1 MDRIA
6 RIIVGHSRQIMVVT
20 ALISLLSVAMLF
32 RMSFNADVSA
42 FALEGTEGGRAFLE
56 LQEKYDTADPINV
69 IATLPDGE
77 TFRSKEGLTTLVNLR
92 DDLLSVDGVTSV
104 ATIVPEEH
112 PVTGDPIT
120 AADIATAPDQVID
133 ALLAGSPVTDLLLD
147 ESGQNT
153 LLLVIPADD
162 ATVLARTL
170 ADLEPPAGLE
180 ITLSGNPVIFSS
192 VLDIMSWFLLVI
204 PPLEIALLIGMFFL
218 TIGDL
223 RLSALALFPA
233 GVGALWT
240 FGLIFGLGLEID
252 IVTLLVPIFVIV
264 MGSADGLHFVTH
276 FQETASETD
285 SVGRVRAALS
295 EVGVPMILT
304 TISTSAGFLSL
315 LVTDVTPIRQLGV
328 FAAIGIGFA
337 GLISFFSLPAL
348 MSRLAVKDR
357 TNRAIL
363 GPRVTVG
370 LKALVRSR
378 IPAIVVTGAIVAF
391 ALVFIPKLDV
401 DSDQL
406 FFFKDGDPVREAFA
420 KTEEVFGGATPLA
433 GEFVLEPSEGLDGIG
448 RIEEVSREFE
458 ELPGVRRVFSVAD
471 VAVTLSPEEMMQ
483 LASGGVTLPLGKM
496 VSSDGLRFILFPS
509 DFTTGD
515 LEGWV
520 AFAEET
526 PEIRTLTGMPI
537 IWDDISRLVLQAQM
551 TSVVVAFILV
561 ALMLAISYRSLRE
574 TFVSLIPIA
583 LTIAAVL
590 GFLAA
595 SGINLN
601 LVTAVISSIVVGVG
615 IDYTIHFIAAIDY
628 ARPTGDGYVMRAIDR
643 AGRPIVANAL
653 GISVAMTALWLSP
666 LKIHPQIS
674 MIMWVAMITAAITAI
689 VVIPAFLPRSSVNE
703 PVELRTVA

>member
-1 MDRIA
+1 
-6 RIIVGHSRQIMVVT
+6 MVVT

-32 RMSFNADVSA
+32 RMSFNADVSS

-92 DDLLSVDGVTSV
+92 DDLLNIDGVATV
-104 ATIVPEEH
+104 ATIVPDEH
-112 PVTGDPIT
+112 PITGEPIT
-120 AADIATAPDQVID
+120 AAAIAAAPDQVID

-153 LLLVIPADD
+153 LMLVIPAGD
-162 ATVLARTL
+162 ATTLARTL
-170 ADLEPPAGLE
+170 ADLEPPDGLE

-192 VLDIMSWFLLVI
+192 VLDIMSWFLLVL
-204 PPLEIALLIGMFFL
+204 PPLEIGLLIGMFYL

-240 FGLIFGLGLEID
+240 FGLIFGLGLDVD

-276 FQETASETD
+276 FQETASQSD
-285 SVGRVRAALS
+285 SVGRVKSALS
-295 EVGVPMILT
+295 EVGMPMILT
-304 TISTSAGFLSL
+304 TVSTSAGFLSL
-315 LVTDVTPIRQLGV
+315 LVTDVTPIRQLGI

-348 MSRLAVKDR
+348 MSRLTMKDR
-357 TNRAIL
+357 TSTAIL
-363 GPRVTVG
+363 GRRVPG
-370 LKALVRSR
+370 ALKTLVHSR
-378 IPAIVVTGAIVAF
+378 IPAIVLTGGIIAF

-406 FFFKDGDPVREAFA
+406 FFFKDNDPVRAAFA

-433 GEFVLEPSEGLDGIG
+433 GEFVLEPSEGLEGIA
-448 RIEEVSREFE
+448 RIEGVSREFE
-458 ELPGVRRVFSVAD
+458 DLPGVRRVFSVAD
-471 VAVTLSPEEMMQ
+471 VAATLSQEELMQ

-509 DFTTGD
+509 DFTTDD

-520 AFAEET
+520 AFADDS

-561 ALMLAISYRSLRE
+561 ALMLGIAYRNLRE
-574 TFVSLIPIA
+574 TLVSLIPIS
-583 LTIAAVL
+583 LTVAAVL
-590 GFLAA
+590 GFLAV

-615 IDYTIHFIAAIDY
+615 IDYTIHFIAAINY
-628 ARPTGDGYVMRAIDR
+628 ARPGGDGYVLRAIDR
-643 AGRPIVANAL
+643 AGRPIIANAL
-653 GISVAMTALWLSP
+653 GIAVAMSALWLSP
-666 LKIHPQIS
+666 LKIHSQIS
-674 MIMWVAMITAAITAI
+674 MIMWVAMITAALTALI
-689 VVIPAFLPRSSVNE
+689 VIPAFLPRSAVDQPIE
-703 PVELRTVA
+703 A

>member
-6 RIIVGHSRQIMVVT
+6 RIIVGHSRQIMAVT
-20 ALISLLSVAMLF
+20 ALISLISMAMLF
-32 RMSFNADVSA
+32 RMSFNADVSS
-42 FALEGTEGGRAFLE
+42 FALEGTEGGAALLE
-56 LQEKYDTADPINV
+56 LQQKYDTADPINV
-69 IATLPDGE
+69 IATLPEGE
-77 TFRSKEGLTTLVNLR
+77 TFRSKAGLATLVSLR
-92 DDLLSVDGVTSV
+92 DQLVIVDGVATV
-104 ATIVPEEH
+104 ATIVPDEH
-112 PVTGDPIT
+112 PITGAPIT
-120 AADIATAPDQVID
+120 AEDIATAPDQAIA
-133 ALLAGSPVTDLLLD
+133 ALLAESPVTDLLLD
-147 ESGQNT
+147 ESGQDT
-153 LLLVIPADD
+153 LMLVIPAGD
-162 ATVLARTL
+162 ATALARTL
-170 ADLEPPAGLE
+170 ADLEPPDGVE
-180 ITLSGNPVIFSS
+180 ITLSGNPVIFAS
-192 VLDIMSWFLLVI
+192 VLDIMSWFLLII

-285 SVGRVRAALS
+285 SIGRVRSALS

-304 TISTSAGFLSL
+304 TISTAAGFLSL
-315 LVTDVTPIRQLGV
+315 LITDVAPIRQLGL
-328 FAAIGIGFA
+328 FAAVGIGFA

-357 TNRAIL
+357 THKAIL
-363 GPRVTVG
+363 GPRLTTG
-370 LKALVRSR
+370 LKTLVHSR
-378 IPAIVVTGAIVAF
+378 LPAIVLTGVIVAF
-391 ALVFIPKLDV
+391 ALIFIPRLDV

-406 FFFKDGDPVREAFA
+406 FFFKDSDPVREAFE

-433 GEFVLEPSEGLDGIG
+433 GEFVLEPSEGLEGIA
-448 RIEEVSREFE
+448 RIAGISREFE
-458 ELPGVRRVFSVAD
+458 ALAGVRRVFSVAD
-471 VAVTLSPEEMMQ
+471 VAATLSPEGLTQ

-496 VSSDGLRFILFPS
+496 VSADGLRFILFPS
-509 DFTTGD
+509 DFTTDD

-520 AFAEET
+520 EFAETT

-537 IWDDISRLVLQAQM
+537 IWDDIARLVLKAQM
-551 TSVVVAFILV
+551 TSIIVAFILV
-561 ALMLAISYRSLRE
+561 ALMLAISYRNLRD
-574 TFVSLIPIA
+574 TLVALVPIA

-601 LVTAVISSIVVGVG
+601 LVTAVISSIVIGVG
-615 IDYTIHFIAAIDY
+615 IDYAIHFIAAINF
-628 ARPTGDGYVMRAIDR
+628 ARPEGDGYVLRAIDR

-653 GISVAMTALWLSP
+653 GIAVAFTALWLSP

-674 MIMWVAMITAAITAI
+674 MVMWVAMITGALTALL
-689 VVIPAFLPRSSVNE
+689 VIPAFLPRDSVRE
-703 PVELRTVA
+703 TA

>member
-1 MDRIA
+1 MAI
-6 RIIVGHSRQIMVVT
+6 T

-32 RMSFNADVSA
+32 RMSFNADVSS
-42 FALEGTEGGRAFLE
+42 FALEGTEGGLAFLE
-56 LQEKYDTADPINV
+56 LQDKYETADPINV

-77 TFRSKEGLTTLVNLR
+77 SFRTKEGLIVLVDLR
-92 DDLLSVDGVTSV
+92 DEFLSVDGVASV
-104 ATIVPEEH
+104 AAIVPDEN
-112 PVTGDPIT
+112 PITGAPIT
-120 AADIATAPDQVID
+120 AADIATAPDQMIS
-133 ALLAGSPVTDLLLD
+133 ALLADSPVTDLLLD

-153 LLLVIPADD
+153 LMLVIPAED
-162 ATVLARTL
+162 ATELARTL
-170 ADLEPPAGLE
+170 ADMDPPAGVE

-192 VLDIMSWFLLVI
+192 VLGMMSWFLLII

-233 GVGALWT
+233 GLGALWT
-240 FGLIFGLGLEID
+240 FGLIFGLGLDID

-276 FQETASETD
+276 FQETAAETD
-285 SVGRVRAALS
+285 SVGRVRSALS
-295 EVGVPMILT
+295 EVGIPMILT
-304 TISTSAGFLSL
+304 TVSTSAGFLSL
-315 LVTDVTPIRQLGV
+315 LVTDVTPIRQLGI

-357 TNRAIL
+357 TSKAIL
-363 GPRVTVG
+363 GPRLTGG
-370 LKALVRSR
+370 LKTLVRSR
-378 IPAIVVTGAIVAF
+378 IPAIVITGVIIAF
-391 ALVFIPKLDV
+391 ALVFIPRLDV

-406 FFFKDGDPVREAFA
+406 FFFKDGDPVREAFL

-433 GEFVLEPSEGLDGIG
+433 GEFVLEPSEGLDGIA
-448 RIEEVSREFE
+448 RTAAVSRELE

-471 VAVTLSPEEMMQ
+471 AAASMSPEELMQ

-509 DFTTGD
+509 DFTTDD

-561 ALMLAISYRSLRE
+561 ALMLAISYRKLRE
-574 TFVSLIPIA
+574 TLVSLIPIA

-615 IDYTIHFIAAIDY
+615 IDYTIHFIAAIDH
-628 ARPTGDGYVMRAIDR
+628 ARPAGDGYVIRAIDR
-643 AGRPIVANAL
+643 AGRPIIANAL
-653 GISVAMTALWLSP
+653 GISVAMSALWLSP

-674 MIMWVAMITAAITAI
+674 MIMWVAMLTAAATAI

-703 PVELRTVA
+703 PV

>member
-1 MDRIA
+1 
-6 RIIVGHSRQIMVVT
+6 
-20 ALISLLSVAMLF
+20 
-32 RMSFNADVSA
+32 
-42 FALEGTEGGRAFLE
+42 
-56 LQEKYDTADPINV
+56 
-69 IATLPDGE
+69 
-77 TFRSKEGLTTLVNLR
+77 VNLR
-92 DDLLSVDGVTSV
+92 DDLLNVDGVATV
-104 ATIVPEEH
+104 ATIVPDEH
-112 PVTGDPIT
+112 PITGDPIT
-120 AADIATAPDQVID
+120 AADVAAAPDRVID
-133 ALLAGSPVTDLLLD
+133 ALLTDSPVTDLLLD

-153 LLLVIPADD
+153 LMLVIPADH
-162 ATVLARTL
+162 ATALAREL
-170 ADLEPPAGLE
+170 ADLEPPAGVE

-204 PPLEIALLIGMFFL
+204 PPLVIALLIGMFYL

-276 FQETASETD
+276 FQETASQSD
-285 SVGRVRAALS
+285 SVGRVKSALS

-315 LVTDVTPIRQLGV
+315 LVTDVRPIRQLGV
-328 FAAIGIGFA
+328 SAAIGIGFA
-337 GLISFFSLPAL
+337 GLISFVSLPAL
-348 MSRLAVKDR
+348 MSRLTIKDQA
-357 TNRAIL
+357 NRAIL
-363 GPRVTVG
+363 GPRVTGG
-370 LKALVRSR
+370 LKALVHSR
-378 IPAIVVTGAIVAF
+378 LPAVVLTGGIIAF

-406 FFFKDGDPVREAFA
+406 FFFKDKDPVREAFD

-433 GEFVLEPSEGLDGIG
+433 GEFVLSPSEGLEGIA
-448 RIEEVSREFE
+448 RIEVVSREFE
-458 ELPGVRRVFSVAD
+458 DLPGVRRVFSVAD
-471 VAVTLSPEEMMQ
+471 AAATLSREELTQ
-483 LASGGVTLPLGKM
+483 LASGGVSLPLGKM

-509 DFTTGD
+509 DFSTDD
-515 LEGWV
+515 LEGWM
-520 AFAEET
+520 AFADDS

-537 IWDDISRLVLQAQM
+537 IWDDIARLVLQAQM

-561 ALMLAISYRSLRE
+561 ALMLAISYRNLRE
-574 TFVSLIPIA
+574 TLVSLIPIS

-615 IDYTIHFIAAIDY
+615 IDYTIHFIAAINY
-628 ARPTGDGYVMRAIDR
+628 ARPSGDGYVLRAIDR

-653 GISVAMTALWLSP
+653 GIAVAMSALWLSP
-666 LKIHPQIS
+666 LKIHSQVS
-674 MIMWVAMITAAITAI
+674 MVMWVAMITGALTALI
-689 VVIPAFLPRSSVNE
+689 VIPAFLPRNAASE
-703 PVELRTVA
+703 PIEV

>member
-32 RMSFNADVSA
+32 RMSFNADVSS

-77 TFRSKEGLTTLVNLR
+77 TFRSREGLTTLVNLR

-112 PVTGDPIT
+112 PITGDPIT

-170 ADLEPPAGLE
+170 ADLDPPAGLE

-276 FQETASETD
+276 FQETASETN
-285 SVGRVRAALS
+285 SVSRVNAALS

-420 KTEEVFGGATPLA
+420 KTEEIFGGATPLA

-458 ELPGVRRVFSVAD
+458 ELPGVHRVFSVAD
-471 VAVTLSPEEMMQ
+471 VAATLSLEEMMQ

-551 TSVVVAFILV
+551 MSVVVAFILV

-628 ARPTGDGYVMRAIDR
+628 ARPAGDGYVMRAIDR

-674 MIMWVAMITAAITAI
+674 MVMWVAMITAAITAI

-703 PVELRTVA
+703 PV

>member
-1 MDRIA
+1 MDRLA
-6 RIIVGHSRQIMVVT
+6 RIIVTHSRPIMAIT

-32 RMSFNADVSA
+32 RMSFNADVSS
-42 FALEGTEGGRAFLE
+42 FALEGTEGGIAFLE

-77 TFRSKEGLTTLVNLR
+77 TFRSKDGLATLVNLR
-92 DDLLSVDGVTSV
+92 DELLAVDGVATV
-104 ATIVPEEH
+104 ATIVPDEH
-112 PVTGDPIT
+112 PITGAPIT
-120 AADIATAPDQVID
+120 ATDISTAPDQAVA
-133 ALLAGSPVTDLLLD
+133 ALLTESPVTDLLLD

-153 LLLVIPADD
+153 LMLVIPAGD
-162 ATVLARTL
+162 ATTLARTL
-170 ADLEPPAGLE
+170 ADLEPPDGVE
-180 ITLSGNPVIFSS
+180 ITLSGNPVIFAG
-192 VLDIMSWFLLVI
+192 VLDIMSWFLLII

-233 GVGALWT
+233 AVGALWT

-276 FQETASETD
+276 FQETASESN
-285 SVGRVRAALS
+285 SVSRVKSALS

-304 TISTSAGFLSL
+304 TISTAAGFLSL
-315 LVTDVTPIRQLGV
+315 LVTDVSPIRQLGL
-328 FAAIGIGFA
+328 FAAVGIGFA

-348 MSRLAVKDR
+348 MSRLTVKDR
-357 TNRAIL
+357 TQRAFL
-363 GPRVTVG
+363 GPRVTTG
-370 LKALVRSR
+370 LKTLVRSR
-378 IPAIVVTGAIVAF
+378 IPAIVLTGVIVAF
-391 ALVFIPKLDV
+391 ALVFIPRLGV
-401 DSDQL
+401 DSNQL
-406 FFFKDGDPVREAFA
+406 FFFKDGDPIREAFE

-433 GEFVLEPSEGLDGIG
+433 GEFVLEPSEGLEGIA
-448 RIEEVSREFE
+448 RIAGVSREFE

-471 VAVTLSPEEMMQ
+471 VAATLSPEELAQ

-496 VSSDGLRFILFPS
+496 VSADGLRFILFPS
-509 DFTTGD
+509 NFTTGD

-520 AFAEET
+520 AFAETT

-537 IWDDISRLVLQAQM
+537 IWDDISRLVLRAQM
-551 TSVVVAFILV
+551 TSIIVAFILV
-561 ALMLAISYRSLRE
+561 ALLLAVSYRNLRE
-574 TFVSLIPIA
+574 TLVALVPIA

-601 LVTAVISSIVVGVG
+601 LVTAVMSSIVIGVG
-615 IDYTIHFIAAIDY
+615 IDYAIHFIAAINH
-628 ARPTGDGYVMRAIDR
+628 ARPGGGGYVLRAIDR

-653 GISVAMTALWLSP
+653 GIAVAMTALWLSP

-674 MIMWVAMITAAITAI
+674 MVMWVAMITGALTAL
-689 VVIPAFLPRSSVNE
+689 VVIPAFLPRSSVRE
-703 PVELRTVA
+703 PI

>member
-1 MDRIA
+1 
-6 RIIVGHSRQIMVVT
+6 MVVT

-32 RMSFNADVSA
+32 RMSFNADVSS

-92 DDLLSVDGVTSV
+92 DDLLNIDGVATV
-104 ATIVPEEH
+104 ATIVPDEH
-112 PVTGDPIT
+112 PITGEPIT
-120 AADIATAPDQVID
+120 AAAIAAAPDQVID

-153 LLLVIPADD
+153 LMLVIPAGD
-162 ATVLARTL
+162 ATTLARTL
-170 ADLEPPAGLE
+170 ADLKPPDGLE

-192 VLDIMSWFLLVI
+192 VLDIMSWFLLVL
-204 PPLEIALLIGMFFL
+204 PPLEIGLLIGMFYL

-240 FGLIFGLGLEID
+240 FGLIFGLGLDVD

-276 FQETASETD
+276 FQETASQSD
-285 SVGRVRAALS
+285 SVGRVKSALS
-295 EVGVPMILT
+295 EVGMPMILT

-315 LVTDVTPIRQLGV
+315 LVTDVTPIRQLGI

-348 MSRLAVKDR
+348 MSRLTMKDR
-357 TNRAIL
+357 TSTAIL
-363 GPRVTVG
+363 GRRVPG
-370 LKALVRSR
+370 ALKTLVHSR
-378 IPAIVVTGAIVAF
+378 IPAIVLTGGIIAF

-406 FFFKDGDPVREAFA
+406 FFFKDNDPVRAAFA

-433 GEFVLEPSEGLDGIG
+433 GEFVLEPSEGLEGIA
-448 RIEEVSREFE
+448 RIEGVSREFE
-458 ELPGVRRVFSVAD
+458 DLPGVRRVFSVAD
-471 VAVTLSPEEMMQ
+471 VAATLSQEELMQ

-509 DFTTGD
+509 DFTTDD

-520 AFAEET
+520 AFADDS

-561 ALMLAISYRSLRE
+561 ALMLGIAYRNLRE
-574 TFVSLIPIA
+574 TLVSLIPIS
-583 LTIAAVL
+583 LTVAAVL
-590 GFLAA
+590 GFLAV

-615 IDYTIHFIAAIDY
+615 IDYTIHFIAAINY
-628 ARPTGDGYVMRAIDR
+628 ARPGGDGYVLRAIDR
-643 AGRPIVANAL
+643 AGRPIIANAL
-653 GISVAMTALWLSP
+653 GIAVAMSALWLSP
-666 LKIHPQIS
+666 LKIHSQIS
-674 MIMWVAMITAAITAI
+674 MIMWVAMITAALTALI
-689 VVIPAFLPRSSVNE
+689 VIPAFLPRSAVDQPIE
-703 PVELRTVA
+703 A

>member
-1 MDRIA
+1 VDRIA
-6 RIIVGHSRQIMVVT
+6 RIIVGHSRQIMAVT
-20 ALISLLSVAMLF
+20 ALISLISMAMLF
-32 RMSFNADVSA
+32 RMSFNADVSS
-42 FALEGTEGGRAFLE
+42 FALEGTEGGVALLE

-69 IATLPDGE
+69 IATLPEGE
-77 TFRSKEGLTTLVNLR
+77 TFRSKAGLATLVSLR
-92 DDLLSVDGVTSV
+92 DQLVIVDGVATV
-104 ATIVPEEH
+104 ATIVPDEH
-112 PVTGDPIT
+112 PITGAPIT
-120 AADIATAPDQVID
+120 AEDIATVPDQAIA
-133 ALLAGSPVTDLLLD
+133 ALLAESPVTDLLLD

-153 LLLVIPADD
+153 LMLVIPAGD
-162 ATVLARTL
+162 ATALARTL
-170 ADLEPPAGLE
+170 ADLEPPDGVE
-180 ITLSGNPVIFSS
+180 ITLSGNPVIFAS

-285 SVGRVRAALS
+285 SIGRVRSALS

-304 TISTSAGFLSL
+304 TISTAAGFLSL
-315 LVTDVTPIRQLGV
+315 LITDVAPIRQLGL
-328 FAAIGIGFA
+328 FAAVGIGFA

-357 TNRAIL
+357 THKAIL
-363 GPRVTVG
+363 GPRLTTG
-370 LKALVRSR
+370 LKTLVHSR
-378 IPAIVVTGAIVAF
+378 LPAIVLTGVIVAF
-391 ALVFIPKLDV
+391 ALIFIPRLDV

-406 FFFKDGDPVREAFA
+406 FFFKDGDPVREAFEKA
-420 KTEEVFGGATPLA
+420 EEVFGGATPLA
-433 GEFVLEPSEGLDGIG
+433 GEFVLEPSEGLEGIA
-448 RIEEVSREFE
+448 RIAGISREFE
-458 ELPGVRRVFSVAD
+458 ELAGVRRVFSVAD
-471 VAVTLSPEEMMQ
+471 VAATLSPEELMQ

-496 VSSDGLRFILFPS
+496 VSADGLRFILFPS
-509 DFTTGD
+509 DFTTDD

-520 AFAEET
+520 AFAETT

-537 IWDDISRLVLQAQM
+537 IWDDIARLVLRAQM
-551 TSVVVAFILV
+551 TSIIVAFILV
-561 ALMLAISYRSLRE
+561 ALMLAIAYRNLRD
-574 TFVSLIPIA
+574 TLVALVPIA

-601 LVTAVISSIVVGVG
+601 LVTAVISSIVIGVG
-615 IDYTIHFIAAIDY
+615 IDYAIHFIAAINY
-628 ARPTGDGYVMRAIDR
+628 ARPGGDGYVLRAIDR
-643 AGRPIVANAL
+643 AGRPIIANAL
-653 GISVAMTALWLSP
+653 GIAVAFTALWLSP

-674 MIMWVAMITAAITAI
+674 MVMWVAMITGALTALL
-689 VVIPAFLPRSSVNE
+689 VIPAFLPRDSVKE
-703 PVELRTVA
+703 TV

>member
-1 MDRIA
+1 MDRLA
-6 RIIVGHSRQIMVVT
+6 RIIVTHSRRIMVLT

-32 RMSFNADVSA
+32 RMSFNADVSS
-42 FALEGTEGGRAFLE
+42 FALEGTEGGVAMLE
-56 LQEKYDTADPINV
+56 LQDKYETADPINV

-77 TFRSKEGLTTLVNLR
+77 TFRSKEGLATLVNLR
-92 DDLLSVDGVTSV
+92 DELLAVDGVATV
-104 ATIVPEEH
+104 ATIVPDEH
-112 PVTGDPIT
+112 PITGAPIT
-120 AADIATAPDQVID
+120 AADITTAPDQTITV
-133 ALLAGSPVTDLLLD
+133 LLAESPVTDLLLD

-153 LLLVIPADD
+153 LMLVIPADD
-162 ATVLARTL
+162 ATALARTL
-170 ADLEPPAGLE
+170 ADLEPSDGIE
-180 ITLSGNPVIFSS
+180 ITLSGNPVIFAS

-204 PPLEIALLIGMFFL
+204 PPLEIALLVGMFFL

-276 FQETASETD
+276 FQETASESD
-285 SVGRVRAALS
+285 SVGRVKSALS

-304 TISTSAGFLSL
+304 TISTAAGFLSL
-315 LVTDVTPIRQLGV
+315 LVTDVSPIRQLGL

-348 MSRLAVKDR
+348 MSHLAVRDL
-357 TNRAIL
+357 THRAIL
-363 GPRVTVG
+363 GPRVTTG
-370 LKALVRSR
+370 LKTLVRSR
-378 IPAIVVTGAIVAF
+378 IPAIVLTGGIIAF
-391 ALVFIPKLDV
+391 ALIFIPKLDV

-406 FFFKDGDPVREAFA
+406 FFFKDNDPVREAFQ

-433 GEFVLEPSEGLDGIG
+433 GEFVLEPSEGLDGIA
-448 RIEEVSREFE
+448 RIESVSREFE
-458 ELPGVRRVFSVAD
+458 ELAGVRRVFSVAD
-471 VAVTLSPEEMMQ
+471 VAASLSPEELKR
-483 LASGGVTLPLGKM
+483 LASGGMTLPLGKM
-496 VSSDGLRFILFPS
+496 VSADGLRFILFPS
-509 DFTTGD
+509 DFTTDD

-520 AFAEET
+520 AFAEAA

-537 IWDDISRLVLQAQM
+537 IWDDISRLVLRAQM
-551 TSVVVAFILV
+551 TSIIVAFILV
-561 ALMLAISYRSLRE
+561 AALLAVSYRNLRE
-574 TFVSLIPIA
+574 TLVSLVPIA

-601 LVTAVISSIVVGVG
+601 LVTAVMSSIVVGVG
-615 IDYTIHFIAAIDY
+615 IDYAIHFIAAINY
-628 ARPTGDGYVMRAIDR
+628 ARPDGDGYVLRAIDR

-653 GISVAMTALWLSP
+653 GIAVAFTALWLSP

-674 MIMWVAMITAAITAI
+674 MIMWVAMITGALTAL
-689 VVIPAFLPRSSVNE
+689 VVIPAFLPRSSVRE
-703 PVELRTVA
+703 PV

>member
-1 MDRIA
+1 VDRIA
-6 RIIVGHSRQIMVVT
+6 RIIVGHSRQIMAVT
-20 ALISLLSVAMLF
+20 ALISLISMAMLF
-32 RMSFNADVSA
+32 RMSFNADVSS
-42 FALEGTEGGRAFLE
+42 FALEGTEGGVALLE

-69 IATLPDGE
+69 IATLPEGE
-77 TFRSKEGLTTLVNLR
+77 TFRSKAGLATLVSLR
-92 DDLLSVDGVTSV
+92 DQLVIVDGVATV
-104 ATIVPEEH
+104 ATIVPDEH
-112 PVTGDPIT
+112 PITGAPIT
-120 AADIATAPDQVID
+120 AEDIATVPDQAIA
-133 ALLAGSPVTDLLLD
+133 ALLAESPVTDLLLD

-153 LLLVIPADD
+153 LMLVIPAGD
-162 ATVLARTL
+162 ATALARTL
-170 ADLEPPAGLE
+170 ADLEPPDGVE
-180 ITLSGNPVIFSS
+180 ITLSGNPVIFAS

-285 SVGRVRAALS
+285 SIGRVRSALS

-304 TISTSAGFLSL
+304 TISTAAGFLSL
-315 LVTDVTPIRQLGV
+315 LITDVAPIRQLGL
-328 FAAIGIGFA
+328 FAAVGIGFA

-357 TNRAIL
+357 THKAIL
-363 GPRVTVG
+363 GPRLTTG
-370 LKALVRSR
+370 LKTLVHSR
-378 IPAIVVTGAIVAF
+378 LPAIVLTGVIVAF
-391 ALVFIPKLDV
+391 ALIFIPRLDV

-406 FFFKDGDPVREAFA
+406 FFFKDGDPVREAFE

-433 GEFVLEPSEGLDGIG
+433 GEFVLEPSEGLEGIA
-448 RIEEVSREFE
+448 RIAGISREFE
-458 ELPGVRRVFSVAD
+458 ELAGVRRVFSVAD
-471 VAVTLSPEEMMQ
+471 VAATLSPEELMQ

-496 VSSDGLRFILFPS
+496 VSADGLRFILFPS
-509 DFTTGD
+509 DFTTDD
-515 LEGWV
+515 LAGWV
-520 AFAEET
+520 AFAETT

-537 IWDDISRLVLQAQM
+537 IWDDIARLVLRAQM
-551 TSVVVAFILV
+551 TSIIVAFILV
-561 ALMLAISYRSLRE
+561 ALMLAIAYRNLRD
-574 TFVSLIPIA
+574 TLVALVPIA

-601 LVTAVISSIVVGVG
+601 LVTAVISSIVIGVG
-615 IDYTIHFIAAIDY
+615 IDYAIHFIAAINY
-628 ARPTGDGYVMRAIDR
+628 ARPDGDGYVLRAIDR
-643 AGRPIVANAL
+643 AGRPIIANAL
-653 GISVAMTALWLSP
+653 GIAVAFTALWLSP

-674 MIMWVAMITAAITAI
+674 MVMWVAMITGALTALL
-689 VVIPAFLPRSSVNE
+689 VIPAFLPRDSVKE
-703 PVELRTVA
+703 TV

>member
-1 MDRIA
+1 VDRIA

-32 RMSFNADVSA
+32 RMSFNADVSS

-77 TFRSKEGLTTLVNLR
+77 TFRSREGLTTLVNLR

-112 PVTGDPIT
+112 PITGDPIT

-170 ADLEPPAGLE
+170 ADLDPPAGLE

-276 FQETASETD
+276 FQETASETN
-285 SVGRVRAALS
+285 SVSRVNAALS

-420 KTEEVFGGATPLA
+420 KTEEIFGGATPLA

-458 ELPGVRRVFSVAD
+458 ELPGVHRVFSVAD
-471 VAVTLSPEEMMQ
+471 VAATLSLEEMMQ

-551 TSVVVAFILV
+551 MSVVVAFILV

-628 ARPTGDGYVMRAIDR
+628 ARPAGDGYVMRAIDR

-674 MIMWVAMITAAITAI
+674 MVMWVAMITAAITAI

-703 PVELRTVA
+703 PV

>member
-6 RIIVGHSRQIMVVT
+6 RIIVGHSRQIMAVT
-20 ALISLLSVAMLF
+20 ALISLISMAMLF
-32 RMSFNADVSA
+32 RMSFNADVSS
-42 FALEGTEGGRAFLE
+42 FALEGTEGGVALLE

-69 IATLPDGE
+69 IATLPEGE
-77 TFRSKEGLTTLVNLR
+77 TFRSKAGLATLVSLR
-92 DDLLSVDGVTSV
+92 DQLVIVDGVATV
-104 ATIVPEEH
+104 ATIVPDEH
-112 PVTGDPIT
+112 PITGAPIT
-120 AADIATAPDQVID
+120 AEDIATVPDQAIA
-133 ALLAGSPVTDLLLD
+133 ALLGESPVTDLLLD

-153 LLLVIPADD
+153 LMLVIPAGD
-162 ATVLARTL
+162 ATALARTL
-170 ADLEPPAGLE
+170 ADLEPPDGVE
-180 ITLSGNPVIFSS
+180 ITLSGNPVIFAS

-285 SVGRVRAALS
+285 SIGRVRSALS

-304 TISTSAGFLSL
+304 TISTAAGFLSL
-315 LVTDVTPIRQLGV
+315 LITDVAPIRQLGL
-328 FAAIGIGFA
+328 FAAVGIGFA

-357 TNRAIL
+357 THKAIL
-363 GPRVTVG
+363 GPRLTTG
-370 LKALVRSR
+370 LKTLVHSR
-378 IPAIVVTGAIVAF
+378 LPAIVLTGVIVAF
-391 ALVFIPKLDV
+391 ALIFIPRLDV

-406 FFFKDGDPVREAFA
+406 FFFKDGDPVREAFE

-433 GEFVLEPSEGLDGIG
+433 GEFVLEPSEGLEGIA
-448 RIEEVSREFE
+448 RIAGISREFE
-458 ELPGVRRVFSVAD
+458 ELAGVRRVFSVAD
-471 VAVTLSPEEMMQ
+471 VAATLSPEELMQ

-496 VSSDGLRFILFPS
+496 VSADGLRFILFPS
-509 DFTTGD
+509 DFTTDD
-515 LEGWV
+515 LAGWV
-520 AFAEET
+520 AFAETT

-537 IWDDISRLVLQAQM
+537 IWDDIARLVLRAQM
-551 TSVVVAFILV
+551 TSIIVAFILV
-561 ALMLAISYRSLRE
+561 ALMLAIAYRNLRD
-574 TFVSLIPIA
+574 TLVALVPIA

-601 LVTAVISSIVVGVG
+601 LVTAVISSIVIGVG
-615 IDYTIHFIAAIDY
+615 IDYAIHFIAAINH
-628 ARPTGDGYVMRAIDR
+628 ARPDGDGYVLRAIDR
-643 AGRPIVANAL
+643 AGRPIIANAL
-653 GISVAMTALWLSP
+653 GIAVAFTALWLSP

-674 MIMWVAMITAAITAI
+674 MVMWVAMITGALTALL
-689 VVIPAFLPRSSVNE
+689 VIPAFLPRDSVKE
-703 PVELRTVA
+703 TV

>member
-6 RIIVGHSRQIMVVT
+6 RIIVAHSRPIMVVT

-32 RMSFNADVSA
+32 RMSFNADVSS

-92 DDLLSVDGVTSV
+92 DDLLNIDGVATV
-104 ATIVPEEH
+104 ATIVPDEH
-112 PVTGDPIT
+112 PITGEPIT
-120 AADIATAPDQVID
+120 AAAIAAAPDQVID

-153 LLLVIPADD
+153 LMLVIPAGD
-162 ATVLARTL
+162 ATTLARTL
-170 ADLEPPAGLE
+170 ADLEPPDGLE

-192 VLDIMSWFLLVI
+192 VLDIMSWFLLVL
-204 PPLEIALLIGMFFL
+204 PPLEIGLLIGMFYL

-240 FGLIFGLGLEID
+240 FGLIFGLGLDVD

-276 FQETASETD
+276 FQETASQSD
-285 SVGRVRAALS
+285 SVGRVKSALS
-295 EVGVPMILT
+295 EVGMPMILT

-315 LVTDVTPIRQLGV
+315 LVTDVTPIRQLGI

-348 MSRLAVKDR
+348 MSRLTMKDR
-357 TNRAIL
+357 TSTAIL
-363 GPRVTVG
+363 GRRVPG
-370 LKALVRSR
+370 ALKTLVHSR
-378 IPAIVVTGAIVAF
+378 IPAIVLTGGIIAF

-406 FFFKDGDPVREAFA
+406 FFFKDNDPVRAAFA

-433 GEFVLEPSEGLDGIG
+433 GEFVLEPSEGLEGIA
-448 RIEEVSREFE
+448 RIEGVSREFE
-458 ELPGVRRVFSVAD
+458 DLPGVRRVFSVAD
-471 VAVTLSPEEMMQ
+471 VAATLSQEELMQ

-509 DFTTGD
+509 DFTTDD

-520 AFAEET
+520 AFADDS

-561 ALMLAISYRSLRE
+561 ALMLGIAYRNLRE
-574 TFVSLIPIA
+574 TLVSLIPIS
-583 LTIAAVL
+583 LTVAAVL
-590 GFLAA
+590 GFLAV

-615 IDYTIHFIAAIDY
+615 IDYTIHFIAAINY
-628 ARPTGDGYVMRAIDR
+628 ARPDGDGYVLRAIDR
-643 AGRPIVANAL
+643 AGRPIIANAL
-653 GISVAMTALWLSP
+653 GIAVAMSALWLSP
-666 LKIHPQIS
+666 LKIHSQIS
-674 MIMWVAMITAAITAI
+674 MIMWVAMITAALTALI
-689 VVIPAFLPRSSVNE
+689 VIPAFLPRSAVDQPIE
-703 PVELRTVA
+703 A

>member
-1 MDRIA
+1 
-6 RIIVGHSRQIMVVT
+6 MVVT

-32 RMSFNADVSA
+32 RMSFNADVSS
-42 FALEGTEGGRAFLE
+42 FALEGTEGGLALLE

-77 TFRSKEGLTTLVNLR
+77 TFRSKEGLATLVNLR
-92 DDLLSVDGVTSV
+92 DELLSVEGVEEV

-112 PVTGDPIT
+112 PITGAPIT
-120 AADIATAPDQVID
+120 AADIAAAPDQTID
-133 ALLAGSPVTDLLLD
+133 MLLGDSPVTDLLLD

-153 LLLVIPADD
+153 LMLVIPAGD
-162 ATVLARTL
+162 ATDLARTL
-170 ADLEPPAGLE
+170 ADLEPPAGVE

-192 VLDIMSWFLLVI
+192 VLDLISWFLLVI

-240 FGLIFGLGLEID
+240 FGLIFGLGLEVD

-285 SVGRVRAALS
+285 SVGRVRSALS

-315 LVTDVTPIRQLGV
+315 LVTDVTPIRQLGI

-348 MSRLAVKDR
+348 MSRLAVKDQK
-357 TNRAIL
+357 NRAIL
-363 GPRVTVG
+363 GRRVTGG
-370 LKALVRSR
+370 LKALVHSR
-378 IPAIVVTGAIVAF
+378 IPAIVLSGGIVAF
-391 ALVFIPKLDV
+391 ALIFIPRLEV

-406 FFFKDGDPVREAFA
+406 FFFKDDDPVRDAFA

-433 GEFVLEPSEGLDGIG
+433 GEFVLEPSEGLDGIA
-448 RIEEVSREFE
+448 RIEAVSREFE

-471 VAVTLSPEEMMQ
+471 VAATLSPEELMQ
-483 LASGGVTLPLGKM
+483 LVSGGVTLPLGNM

-515 LEGWV
+515 LENWV
-520 AFAEET
+520 AFAEAT

-561 ALMLAISYRSLRE
+561 ALMLAVSYRKLRE
-574 TFVSLIPIA
+574 TLISLIPIA

-615 IDYTIHFIAAIDY
+615 IDYTIHFIAAIDF
-628 ARPTGDGYVMRAIDR
+628 ARPGGDGYVIRAIDR
-643 AGRPIVANAL
+643 AGRPIVASAL

-674 MIMWVAMITAAITAI
+674 MIMWVAMITAALTAM
-689 VVIPAFLPRSSVNE
+689 VVIPAFLPRSSVRE
-703 PVELRTVA
+703 PI

>member
-6 RIIVGHSRQIMVVT
+6 RIIVGHSRQIMAVT
-20 ALISLLSVAMLF
+20 ALISLISMAMLF
-32 RMSFNADVSA
+32 RMSFNADVSS
-42 FALEGTEGGRAFLE
+42 FALEGTEGGAALLE
-56 LQEKYDTADPINV
+56 LQQKYDTADPINV
-69 IATLPDGE
+69 IATLPEGE
-77 TFRSKEGLTTLVNLR
+77 TFRSKAGLATLVSLR
-92 DDLLSVDGVTSV
+92 DQLVIVDGVATV
-104 ATIVPEEH
+104 ATIVPDEH
-112 PVTGDPIT
+112 PITGAPIT
-120 AADIATAPDQVID
+120 AEDIATAPDQAIA
-133 ALLAGSPVTDLLLD
+133 ALLAESPVTDLLLD

-153 LLLVIPADD
+153 LMLVIPAGD
-162 ATVLARTL
+162 ATALARTL
-170 ADLEPPAGLE
+170 ADLEPPDGVE
-180 ITLSGNPVIFSS
+180 ITLSGNPVIFAS
-192 VLDIMSWFLLVI
+192 VLDIMSWFLLII

-285 SVGRVRAALS
+285 SIGRVRSALS

-304 TISTSAGFLSL
+304 TISTAAGFLSL
-315 LVTDVTPIRQLGV
+315 LITDVAPIRQLGL
-328 FAAIGIGFA
+328 FAAVGIGFA

-357 TNRAIL
+357 THKAIL
-363 GPRVTVG
+363 GPRLTTG
-370 LKALVRSR
+370 LKTLVHSR
-378 IPAIVVTGAIVAF
+378 LPAIVLTGVIVAF
-391 ALVFIPKLDV
+391 ALIFIPRLDV

-406 FFFKDGDPVREAFA
+406 FFFKDSDPVREAFET
-420 KTEEVFGGATPLA
+420 TEEVFGGATPLA
-433 GEFVLEPSEGLDGIG
+433 GEFVLEPSEGLEGIA
-448 RIEEVSREFE
+448 RIAGISREFE
-458 ELPGVRRVFSVAD
+458 ALAGVRRVFSVAD
-471 VAVTLSPEEMMQ
+471 VAATLSPEGLTQ

-496 VSSDGLRFILFPS
+496 VSADGLRFILFPS
-509 DFTTGD
+509 DFTTDD

-520 AFAEET
+520 EFAETT

-537 IWDDISRLVLQAQM
+537 IWDDIARLVLKAQM
-551 TSVVVAFILV
+551 TSIIVAFILV
-561 ALMLAISYRSLRE
+561 ALMLAISYRNLRD
-574 TFVSLIPIA
+574 TLVALVPIA

-601 LVTAVISSIVVGVG
+601 LVTAVISSIVIGVG
-615 IDYTIHFIAAIDY
+615 IDYAIHFIAAINF
-628 ARPTGDGYVMRAIDR
+628 ARPEGDGYVLRAIDR

-653 GISVAMTALWLSP
+653 GIAVAFTALWLSP

-674 MIMWVAMITAAITAI
+674 MVMWVAMITGALTALL
-689 VVIPAFLPRSSVNE
+689 VIPAFLPRDSVRE
-703 PVELRTVA
+703 TA

>member
-6 RIIVGHSRQIMVVT
+6 RIIVAHSRPIMVVT

-32 RMSFNADVSA
+32 RMSFNADVSS

-92 DDLLSVDGVTSV
+92 DDLLNIDGVATV
-104 ATIVPEEH
+104 ATIVPDEH
-112 PVTGDPIT
+112 PITGEPIT
-120 AADIATAPDQVID
+120 AAAIAAAPDQVID

-153 LLLVIPADD
+153 LMLVIPAGD
-162 ATVLARTL
+162 ATTLARTL
-170 ADLEPPAGLE
+170 ADLEPPDGLE

-192 VLDIMSWFLLVI
+192 VLDIMSWFLLVL
-204 PPLEIALLIGMFFL
+204 PPLEIGLLIGMFYL

-240 FGLIFGLGLEID
+240 FGLIFGLGLDVD

-276 FQETASETD
+276 FQETASQSD
-285 SVGRVRAALS
+285 SVGRVKSALS
-295 EVGVPMILT
+295 EVGMPMILT
-304 TISTSAGFLSL
+304 TVSTSAGFLSL
-315 LVTDVTPIRQLGV
+315 LVTDVTPIRQLGI

-348 MSRLAVKDR
+348 MSRLTMKDR
-357 TNRAIL
+357 TSTAIL
-363 GPRVTVG
+363 GRRVPG
-370 LKALVRSR
+370 ALKTLVHSR
-378 IPAIVVTGAIVAF
+378 IPAIVLTGGIIAF

-406 FFFKDGDPVREAFA
+406 FFFKDNDPVRAAFA

-433 GEFVLEPSEGLDGIG
+433 GEFVLEPSEGLEGIA
-448 RIEEVSREFE
+448 RIEGVSREFE
-458 ELPGVRRVFSVAD
+458 DLPGVRRVFSVAD
-471 VAVTLSPEEMMQ
+471 VAATLSQEELMQ

-509 DFTTGD
+509 DFTTDD

-520 AFAEET
+520 AFADDS

-561 ALMLAISYRSLRE
+561 ALMLGIAYRNLRE
-574 TFVSLIPIA
+574 TLVSLIPIS
-583 LTIAAVL
+583 LTVAAVL
-590 GFLAA
+590 GFLAV

-615 IDYTIHFIAAIDY
+615 IDYTIHFIAAINY
-628 ARPTGDGYVMRAIDR
+628 ARPGGDGYVLRAIDR
-643 AGRPIVANAL
+643 AGRPIIANAL
-653 GISVAMTALWLSP
+653 GIAVAMSALWLSP
-666 LKIHPQIS
+666 LKIHSQIS
-674 MIMWVAMITAAITAI
+674 MIMWVAMITAALTALI
-689 VVIPAFLPRSSVNE
+689 VIPAFLPRSAVDQPIE
-703 PVELRTVA
+703 A

>member
-1 MDRIA
+1 MAI
-6 RIIVGHSRQIMVVT
+6 T
-20 ALISLLSVAMLF
+20 ALISLLSLGMLF
-32 RMSFNADVSA
+32 RMSFNADVSS
-42 FALEGTEGGRAFLE
+42 FALEGTEGGLAFLE
-56 LQEKYDTADPINV
+56 LQDKYDTADPINV
-69 IATLPDGE
+69 IATLPNGQ
-77 TFRSKEGLTTLVNLR
+77 TFRSREGLEALVGLR
-92 DDLLSVDGVTSV
+92 DELLGIDGVLNV
-104 ATIVPEEH
+104 ATIVPDEH
-112 PVTGDPIT
+112 PITGDPIT
-120 AADIATAPDQVID
+120 AADIAAAPDEAIG
-133 ALLAGSPVTDLLLD
+133 ALLGDSPVTDLLLD

-153 LLLVIPADD
+153 LILVIPADD
-162 ATVLARTL
+162 ATALARTL
-170 ADLEPPAGLE
+170 ADLEPPDGVE
-180 ITLSGNPVIFSS
+180 ITLSGNPVIFAS

-204 PPLEIALLIGMFFL
+204 PPLEIALLIGMFYL
-218 TIGDL
+218 TIGDI

-276 FQETASETD
+276 FQETASESD
-285 SVGRVRAALS
+285 SVGRVRSALS
-295 EVGVPMILT
+295 EVGLPMILT

-315 LVTDVTPIRQLGV
+315 LVTDVSPIRQLGV

-348 MSRLAVKDR
+348 MSRLTISNQAN
-357 TNRAIL
+357 TAIL
-363 GPRVTVG
+363 GRRVTGG

-378 IPAIVVTGAIVAF
+378 IPAIVLTGVIVVF
-391 ALVFIPKLDV
+391 ALTFIPRLDV

-406 FFFKDGDPVREAFA
+406 FFFKNDDPVREAFE

-433 GEFVLEPSEGLDGIG
+433 GEFVLDTSAGLEGVA

-471 VAVTLSPEEMMQ
+471 VAASLSQEEITQ

-496 VSSDGLRFILFPS
+496 VSSDGLRFILFPA
-509 DFTTGD
+509 DFTTDD
-515 LEGWV
+515 LEGWI
-520 AFAEET
+520 AFADDT

-551 TSVVVAFILV
+551 TSIVIAFILV
-561 ALMLAISYRSLRE
+561 ALMLAISYRNLRE
-574 TFVSLIPIA
+574 TLISLIPIA

-615 IDYTIHFIAAIDY
+615 IDYAIHFIAAINH
-628 ARPTGDGYVMRAIDR
+628 ARPAGDGYVLRAIDR

-653 GISVAMTALWLSP
+653 GIAVAFSALWLSP
-666 LKIHPQIS
+666 LKIHSQIS
-674 MIMWVAMITAAITAI
+674 MIMWVAMITGALTAL
-689 VVIPAFLPRSSVNE
+689 VVIPAFLSREAVGE
-703 PVELRTVA
+703 PVEA

>member
-6 RIIVGHSRQIMVVT
+6 RIIVAHSRPIMVVT

-32 RMSFNADVSA
+32 RMSFNADVSS

-92 DDLLSVDGVTSV
+92 DDLLNIDGVATV
-104 ATIVPEEH
+104 ATIVPDEH
-112 PVTGDPIT
+112 PITGEPIT
-120 AADIATAPDQVID
+120 AAAIAAAPDQVID

-153 LLLVIPADD
+153 LMLVIPAGD
-162 ATVLARTL
+162 ATTLARTL
-170 ADLEPPAGLE
+170 ADLKPPDGLE

-192 VLDIMSWFLLVI
+192 VLDIMSWFLLVL
-204 PPLEIALLIGMFFL
+204 PPLEIGLLIGMFYL

-240 FGLIFGLGLEID
+240 FGLIFGLGLDVD

-276 FQETASETD
+276 FQETASQSD
-285 SVGRVRAALS
+285 SVGRVKSALS
-295 EVGVPMILT
+295 EVGMPMILT
-304 TISTSAGFLSL
+304 TVSTSAGFLSL
-315 LVTDVTPIRQLGV
+315 LVTDVTPIRQLGI

-348 MSRLAVKDR
+348 MSRLTMKDR
-357 TNRAIL
+357 TSTAIL
-363 GPRVTVG
+363 GRRVPG
-370 LKALVRSR
+370 ALKTLVHSR
-378 IPAIVVTGAIVAF
+378 IPAIVLTGGIIAF

-406 FFFKDGDPVREAFA
+406 FFFKDNDPVRAAFA

-433 GEFVLEPSEGLDGIG
+433 GEFVLEPSEGLEGIA
-448 RIEEVSREFE
+448 RIEGVSREFE
-458 ELPGVRRVFSVAD
+458 DLPGVRRVFSVAD
-471 VAVTLSPEEMMQ
+471 VAATLSQEELMQ

-509 DFTTGD
+509 DFTTDD

-520 AFAEET
+520 AFADDS

-561 ALMLAISYRSLRE
+561 ALMLGIAYRNLRE
-574 TFVSLIPIA
+574 TLVSLIPIS
-583 LTIAAVL
+583 LTVAAVL
-590 GFLAA
+590 GFLAV

-615 IDYTIHFIAAIDY
+615 IDYTIHFIAAINY
-628 ARPTGDGYVMRAIDR
+628 ARPGGDGYVLRAIDR
-643 AGRPIVANAL
+643 AGRPIIANAL
-653 GISVAMTALWLSP
+653 GIAVAMSALWLSP
-666 LKIHPQIS
+666 LKIHSQIS
-674 MIMWVAMITAAITAI
+674 MIMWVAMITAALTALI
-689 VVIPAFLPRSSVNE
+689 VIPAFLPRSAVDQPIE
-703 PVELRTVA
+703 A

>member
-1 MDRIA
+1 MAI
-6 RIIVGHSRQIMVVT
+6 T
-20 ALISLLSVAMLF
+20 ALISLLSLGMLF
-32 RMSFNADVSA
+32 RMSFNADVSS
-42 FALEGTEGGRAFLE
+42 FALEGTEGGLAFLE
-56 LQEKYDTADPINV
+56 LQDKYDTADPINV
-69 IATLPDGE
+69 IATLPNGQ
-77 TFRSKEGLTTLVNLR
+77 TFRSREGLEALVGLR
-92 DDLLSVDGVTSV
+92 DELLGIDGVVNV
-104 ATIVPEEH
+104 ATIVPDEH
-112 PVTGDPIT
+112 PITGDPIT
-120 AADIATAPDQVID
+120 AADIAAAPDEAIG
-133 ALLAGSPVTDLLLD
+133 ALLGDSPVTDLLLD

-153 LLLVIPADD
+153 LILVIPADD
-162 ATVLARTL
+162 ATALARTL
-170 ADLEPPAGLE
+170 ADLEPPDGVE
-180 ITLSGNPVIFSS
+180 ITLSGNPVIFAS

-204 PPLEIALLIGMFFL
+204 PPLEIALLIGMFYL
-218 TIGDL
+218 TIGDI

-276 FQETASETD
+276 FQETASESD
-285 SVGRVRAALS
+285 SVGRVRSALS
-295 EVGVPMILT
+295 EVGLPMILT

-315 LVTDVTPIRQLGV
+315 LVTDVSPIRQLGV

-348 MSRLAVKDR
+348 MSRLTISNQAN
-357 TNRAIL
+357 TAIL
-363 GPRVTVG
+363 GRRVTGG

-378 IPAIVVTGAIVAF
+378 IPAIVLTGVIVVF
-391 ALVFIPKLDV
+391 ALTFIPRLDV

-406 FFFKDGDPVREAFA
+406 FFFKNDDPVREAFE

-433 GEFVLEPSEGLDGIG
+433 GEFVLDTSAGLEGVA

-471 VAVTLSPEEMMQ
+471 VAASLSQEEITQ

-496 VSSDGLRFILFPS
+496 VSSDGLRFILFPA
-509 DFTTGD
+509 DFTTDD
-515 LEGWV
+515 LEGWI
-520 AFAEET
+520 AFADDT

-551 TSVVVAFILV
+551 TSIVIAFILV
-561 ALMLAISYRSLRE
+561 ALMLAISYRNLRE
-574 TFVSLIPIA
+574 TLISLIPIA

-615 IDYTIHFIAAIDY
+615 IDYAIHFIAAINH
-628 ARPTGDGYVMRAIDR
+628 ARPAGDGYVLRAIDR

-653 GISVAMTALWLSP
+653 GIAVAFSALWLSP
-666 LKIHPQIS
+666 LKIHSQIS
-674 MIMWVAMITAAITAI
+674 MIMWVAMITGALTAL
-689 VVIPAFLPRSSVNE
+689 VVIPAFLSRKAVLE
-703 PVELRTVA
+703 PVEA

>member
-1 MDRIA
+1 
-6 RIIVGHSRQIMVVT
+6 
-20 ALISLLSVAMLF
+20 
-32 RMSFNADVSA
+32 
-42 FALEGTEGGRAFLE
+42 
-56 LQEKYDTADPINV
+56 
-69 IATLPDGE
+69 
-77 TFRSKEGLTTLVNLR
+77 
-92 DDLLSVDGVTSV
+92 
-104 ATIVPEEH
+104 
-112 PVTGDPIT
+112 
-120 AADIATAPDQVID
+120 VID

-153 LLLVIPADD
+153 LMLVIPAGD
-162 ATVLARTL
+162 ATTLARTL
-170 ADLEPPAGLE
+170 ADLKPPDGLE

-192 VLDIMSWFLLVI
+192 VLDIMSWFLLVL
-204 PPLEIALLIGMFFL
+204 PPLEIGLLIGMFYL

-240 FGLIFGLGLEID
+240 FGLIFGLGLDVD

-276 FQETASETD
+276 FQETASQSD
-285 SVGRVRAALS
+285 SVGRVKSALS
-295 EVGVPMILT
+295 EVGMPMILT
-304 TISTSAGFLSL
+304 TVSTSAGFLSL
-315 LVTDVTPIRQLGV
+315 LVTDVTPIRQLGI

-348 MSRLAVKDR
+348 MSRLTMKDR
-357 TNRAIL
+357 TSTAIL
-363 GPRVTVG
+363 GRRVPG
-370 LKALVRSR
+370 ALKTLVHSR
-378 IPAIVVTGAIVAF
+378 IPAIVLTGGIIAF

-406 FFFKDGDPVREAFA
+406 FFFKDNDPVRAAFA

-433 GEFVLEPSEGLDGIG
+433 GEFVLEPSEGLEGIA
-448 RIEEVSREFE
+448 RIEGVSREFE
-458 ELPGVRRVFSVAD
+458 DLPGVRRVFSVAD
-471 VAVTLSPEEMMQ
+471 VAATLSQEELMQ

-509 DFTTGD
+509 DFTTDD

-520 AFAEET
+520 AFADDS

-561 ALMLAISYRSLRE
+561 ALMLGIAYRNLRE
-574 TFVSLIPIA
+574 TLVSLIPIS
-583 LTIAAVL
+583 LTVAAVL
-590 GFLAA
+590 GFLAV

-615 IDYTIHFIAAIDY
+615 IDYTIHFIAAINY
-628 ARPTGDGYVMRAIDR
+628 ARPDGDGYVLRAIDR
-643 AGRPIVANAL
+643 AGRPIIANAL
-653 GISVAMTALWLSP
+653 GIAVAMSALWLSP
-666 LKIHPQIS
+666 LKIHSQIS
-674 MIMWVAMITAAITAI
+674 MIMWVAMITAALTALI
-689 VVIPAFLPRSSVNE
+689 VIPAFLPRSAVDQPIE
-703 PVELRTVA
+703 A

>member
-6 RIIVGHSRQIMVVT
+6 RIIVAHSRPIMVVT

-32 RMSFNADVSA
+32 RMSFNADVSS

-92 DDLLSVDGVTSV
+92 DDLLNIDGVATV
-104 ATIVPEEH
+104 ATIVPDEH
-112 PVTGDPIT
+112 PITGEPIT
-120 AADIATAPDQVID
+120 AAAIAAAPDQVID

-153 LLLVIPADD
+153 LMLVIPAGD
-162 ATVLARTL
+162 ATTLARTL
-170 ADLEPPAGLE
+170 ADLEPPDGLE

-192 VLDIMSWFLLVI
+192 VLDIMSWFLLVL
-204 PPLEIALLIGMFFL
+204 PPLEIGLLIGMFYL

-240 FGLIFGLGLEID
+240 FGLIFGLGLDVD

-276 FQETASETD
+276 FQETASQSD
-285 SVGRVRAALS
+285 SVGRVKSALS
-295 EVGVPMILT
+295 EVGMPMILT
-304 TISTSAGFLSL
+304 TVSTSAGFLSL
-315 LVTDVTPIRQLGV
+315 LVTDVTPIRQLGI

-348 MSRLAVKDR
+348 MSRLTMKDR
-357 TNRAIL
+357 TSTAIL
-363 GPRVTVG
+363 GRRVPG
-370 LKALVRSR
+370 ALKTLVHSR
-378 IPAIVVTGAIVAF
+378 IPAIVLTGGIIAF

-406 FFFKDGDPVREAFA
+406 FFFKDNDPVRAAFA

-433 GEFVLEPSEGLDGIG
+433 GEFVLEPSEGLEGIA
-448 RIEEVSREFE
+448 RIEGVSREFE
-458 ELPGVRRVFSVAD
+458 DLPGVRRVFSVAD
-471 VAVTLSPEEMMQ
+471 VAATLSQEELMQ

-509 DFTTGD
+509 DFTTDD

-520 AFAEET
+520 AFADDS

-561 ALMLAISYRSLRE
+561 ALMLGIAYRNLRE
-574 TFVSLIPIA
+574 TLVSLIPIS
-583 LTIAAVL
+583 LTVAAVL
-590 GFLAA
+590 GFLAV

-615 IDYTIHFIAAIDY
+615 IDYTIHFIAAINY
-628 ARPTGDGYVMRAIDR
+628 ARPDGDGYVLRAIDR
-643 AGRPIVANAL
+643 AGRPIIANAL
-653 GISVAMTALWLSP
+653 GIAVAMSALWLSP
-666 LKIHPQIS
+666 LKIHSQIS
-674 MIMWVAMITAAITAI
+674 MIMWVAMITAALTALI
-689 VVIPAFLPRSSVNE
+689 VIPAFLPRSAVDQPIE
-703 PVELRTVA
+703 A